1 MEYLCIFTFFFPNRL
16 FNQLGFEVMLP
27 INGLTSVIR
36 VNAKNA
42 SFHKKFF

>member
-1 MEYLCIFTFFFPNRL
+1 
-16 FNQLGFEVMLP
+16 MLP

-42 SFHKKFF
+42 SFHKKIFKAQRTQAQLFKITNTVMVNA